1 MTENTSAFWPSPQQN
16 LIWSQNGAAWNAVA
30 LVLFEGVTSEQHL
43 RISLEKLITRYEV
56 LRTVFRASPGMK
68 IPFQVILPSAPP
80 AWEVVSGDPTAFQQ
94 ELTRPFDLENGP
106 LVHASFFPAA
116 FPAAENQTRSAL
128 LLTLPALLS
137 DGDSLLVLVKELESL
152 YHGRELEAPGLP
164 YTQFAQWQTDLL
176 ESTDENAQAAKAFWS
191 KQPAAP
197 LVFPDVSPGVFPG
210 VRPAEGTFQP
220 ASFAVDL
227 NVDASADQFLAA
239 WQSLLWRLTGQ
250 AQFDTSVWFNGREY
264 DELKNAPG
272 LIGKFLP
279 IPARFDGE
287 FRFSEI
293 VSQARAAQDRAAE
306 WQEYFTRTGES
317 SAAFEYRAPQQPGAF
332 SLAHHEVCT
341 ERFTIKLI
349 VQGPRL
355 TFQYDAARF
364 SPETVARWAAHYQVL
379 LLETLAH
386 PETPVAR
393 LPLLSSDEKRLILE
407 DWNRTAAEY
416 PRDLCL
422 HQLFELQ
429 VERTPH
435 SPAVR
440 CGESVFSYSQLNEE
454 ANRLAHSLRRLGV
467 GPDSLV
473 GLCLE
478 RGVPM
483 MVAVLGILKAGGA
496 YVPVNADNPKA
507 RLAHQLTGVAAIV
520 TEEKLAAFLP
530 EINAP
535 QVTINAD
542 RQSEPASNPEPV
554 AKPDN
559 LIYVIFTSGSTGLPK
574 GVGVRHRNL
583 VNYAWCLMQRLPG
596 EQLNFATVSTLAAD
610 LGNTCIFPSLISGGC
625 LHIVPQDVAADSR
638 LFAQYQQQHPLD
650 VLKIVPS
657 HLAALLET
665 EDGRGLLPRK
675 HLITG
680 GEPLTWRLV
689 ERVRQLGATCEIW
702 NHYGP
707 TETTVGSLML
717 RLKDFSGPVIP
728 IGRPLSNTQVYIF
741 DSLRQ
746 PVPIGVTGELYIG
759 GDGVTAG
766 YLNQPELTAERFTG
780 GLYRTGDLARFSADG
795 NVEFLGRGDDQVKI
809 RGYRIELGEI
819 EATLSRFSGVK
830 QAVVIARPD
839 ETGGHRLLAYAVA
852 PSQQDPEPL
861 RAYLKEQLPPY
872 MVPGAV
878 LLLPKIPL
886 TPNGKIDR
894 ANLPEP
900 EQVQARVYTAPRT
913 ETERAVANIWAEVF
927 RRDRIGVE
935 DNFFD
940 IGGHSLLATQVISR
954 VREHFHVQLDMAV
967 LFNQPTI
974 AGVSQAIDAASLESD
989 DLAIVPV
996 SREVY
1001 RPRGR

>member
-30 LVLFEGVTSEQHL
+30 LVLFDGAIQEQELHEGL
-43 RISLEKLITRYEV
+43 NKLVARHEI
-56 LRTVFRASPGMK
+56 LRTVFRTSAGMK
-68 IPFQVILPSAPP
+68 VPFQVILPSAPP
-80 AWEVVSGDPTAFQQ
+80 VWEVVSRDPSAFQQ
-94 ELTRPFDLENGP
+94 AVQNELTRPFDLENGP
-106 LVHASFFPAA
+106 LVHASFFPAR
-116 FPAAENQTRSAL
+116 EHQAL
-128 LLTLPALLS
+128 ILTLPALLS

-152 YHGRELEAPGLP
+152 YHGRELPPPGLS
-164 YTQFAQWQTDLL
+164 YAQFAQWQSDLL
-176 ESTDENAQAAKAFWS
+176 ESDDENAQAAKAFWS

-197 LVFPDVSPGVFPG
+197 LVWPG
-210 VRPAEGTFQP
+210 EGTFQP
-220 ASFAVDL
+220 ASLAVDAAFP
-227 NVDASADQFLAA
+227 NASADLFLAA

-250 AQFDTSVWFNGREY
+250 AQFETSVWFSGREY

-272 LIGKFLP
+272 PIGKFLSL
-279 IPARFDGE
+279 PARFDGE

-293 VSQARAAQDRAAE
+293 ASQAGAARDRAAE
-306 WQEYFTRTGES
+306 WQEYYSRATES
-317 SAAFEYRAPQQPGAF
+317 SAAFEYRAPQQPGPF
-332 SLAHHEVCT
+332 SLARQEVCT
-341 ERFTIKLI
+341 ERFAIKLI
-349 VQGPRL
+349 AQSGRL

-379 LLETLAH
+379 LLEALAH

-393 LPLLSSDEKRLILE
+393 LPLLSSDEKRLLLE
-407 DWNRTAAEY
+407 DGNRTAADY

-429 VERTPH
+429 AGRTPH
-435 SPAVR
+435 SPAIR
-440 CGESVFSYSQLNEE
+440 CGESVISYSQLNEQ

-478 RGVPM
+478 RGAGM
-483 MVAVLGILKAGGA
+483 MAAMLGILKAGGA

-507 RLAHQLTGVAAIV
+507 RLAHQLTGAAAII

-530 EINAP
+530 DTGAP
-535 QVTINAD
+535 QLLMD
-542 RQSEPASNPEPV
+542 RAGWQNEPSGNPEPI
-554 AKPDN
+554 ARPDN

-638 LFAQYQQQHPLD
+638 LFAQYQQQHPID

-665 EDGRGLLPRK
+665 EDGRGLLPRR

-680 GEPLTWRLV
+680 GEPLRWRLV
-689 ERVRQLGATCEIW
+689 DRVRQLGATCEIW

-717 RLKDFSGPVIP
+717 RLKDFSGPIIP
-728 IGRPLSNTQVYIF
+728 IGRPLANTQVYIF

-780 GLYRTGDLARFSADG
+780 GLYRTGDLARFTADG

-819 EATLSRFSGVK
+819 ESTLSRFPGVK
-830 QAVVIARPD
+830 QAVVIARLD
-839 ETGGHRLLAYAVA
+839 EAGGQRLLAYAVA
-852 PSQQDPEPL
+852 PAQHDPEAL

-872 MVPGAV
+872 MVPAAV
-878 LLLPKIPL
+878 VLLPKIPL

-913 ETERAVANIWAEVF
+913 DTERAVAVIWSEVF
-927 RRDRIGVE
+927 HRDRIGVE

-954 VREHFHVQLDMAV
+954 IREHFHVQLDMAV

-996 SREVY
+996 SREAY
-1001 RPRGR
+1001 RSRNR

>member
-16 LIWSQNGAAWNAVA
+16 LVWSQNGAAWNAIA
-30 LVLFEGVTSEQHL
+30 LVLFEGVTNEQTL
-43 RISLEKLITRYEV
+43 RAALETLITRHEV
-56 LRTVFRASPGMK
+56 LRTVFRASAGMK
-68 IPFQVILPSAPP
+68 IPFQVVLPSAPP
-80 AWEVVSGDPTAFQQ
+80 AWEVVSGVSTAFQR
-94 ELTRPFDLENGP
+94 ELTRSFDLENGP
-106 LVHASFFPAA
+106 LVHASFSPASEPGNRA
-116 FPAAENQTRSAL
+116 AL

-137 DGDSLLVLVKELESL
+137 DSDSLLVLVKELESL
-152 YHGRELEAPGLP
+152 YRGLELDSPGLS
-164 YTQFAQWQTDLL
+164 YTQFAQWQKDLL
-176 ESTDENAQAAKAFWS
+176 ESDDENAQSAKAFWS
-191 KQPAAP
+191 KQPASP
-197 LVFPDVSPGVFPG
+197 LVFPATG
-210 VRPAEGTFQP
+210 EGAFQP
-220 ASFAVDL
+220 ASFSVDT
-227 NVDASADQFLAA
+227 NIDTSADRFLAA

-250 AQFDTSVWFNGREY
+250 AQFETGVWFNGREY

-279 IPARFDGE
+279 IPARFDGD

-293 VSQARAAQDRAAE
+293 VSQVRAAQDRAAE
-306 WQEYFTRTGES
+306 WQEYYTRTGET
-317 SAAFEYRAPQQPGAF
+317 SAAFEYRAARQPGAF
-332 SLAHHEVCT
+332 SLARIEACT
-341 ERFTIKLI
+341 ERFALKLV
-349 VQGPRL
+349 VQGSRL
-355 TFQYDAARF
+355 TFQYDAARI

-379 LLETLAH
+379 LLEALAQ

-393 LPLLSSDEKRLILE
+393 LPLLSSEEKRLILE

-416 PRDLCL
+416 PRDQCL
-422 HQLFELQ
+422 HQLFEQ
-429 VERTPH
+429 QAGRTPH

-440 CGESVFSYSQLNEE
+440 CGESVLTYSQLNEQ

-467 GPDSLV
+467 VPDSLV

-478 RGVPM
+478 RGVQM

-530 EINAP
+530 ESGAP
-535 QVTINAD
+535 QILIEAG

-554 AKPDN
+554 AKPDS

-638 LFAQYQQQHPLD
+638 LFAQYQQQHPID

-665 EDGRGLLPRK
+665 EDGRSLLPRR

-689 ERVRQLGATCEIW
+689 ERVRQLGATCELW

-717 RLKDFSGPVIP
+717 PLKDFSGPVIP
-728 IGRPLSNTQVYIF
+728 IGRPLANTQVYIF

-780 GLYRTGDLARFSADG
+780 GLYRTGDLARFNADG
-795 NVEFLGRGDDQVKI
+795 TVEFLGRGDDQVKI

-819 EATLSRFSGVK
+819 EATLSRFPGVK
-830 QAVVIARPD
+830 QAVVIARSD
-839 ETGGHRLLAYAVA
+839 EAGGRRLLAYAVSPA
-852 PSQQDPEPL
+852 QHDPEPL
-861 RAYLKEQLPPY
+861 RAYLKDQLPPY
-872 MVPGAV
+872 MVPAAV

-900 EQVQARVYTAPRT
+900 EQVQARIYTAPRT
-913 ETERAVANIWAEVF
+913 ETERAVATIWSEVF
-927 RRDRIGVE
+927 HRDRIGVE

-974 AGVSQAIDAASLESD
+974 AGVSHAIDAASLESD

-996 SREVY
+996 SREAY
-1001 RPRGR
+1001 RSRSR